1 MTAEMILSNARM
13 VLADEVV
20 HGTLQVSG
28 GRIADFDGGGTALP
42 GTQDLDGDYLM
53 PGLVELH
60 TDNLERHVQPRPKV
74 HWPTSSAL
82 LAHDAQVVAAGLTTV
97 LDAIAVGGTLREDI
111 RDHLVRTSAAA
122 PRSFRAAGLPPAAP
136 HPPLTHAPP

>member
-82 LAHDAQVVAAGLTTV
+82 LAHDAQVRSEERR
-97 LDAIAVGGTLREDI
+97 VGHEGVSTG
-111 RDHLVRTSAAA
+111 RTRWW
-122 PRSFRAAGLPPAAP
+122 PG
-136 HPPLTHAPP
+136 HEKK

>member
-82 LAHDAQVVAAGLTTV
+82 LPPDAQVVAAGITPV
-97 LDAIAVGGTLREDI
+97 LAAIAAGGTPSEDLSHHHVHASPEATRRLRPQ
-111 RDHLVRTSAAA
+111 A
-122 PRSFRAAGLPPAAP
+122 
-136 HPPLTHAPP
+136 

>member
-82 LAHDAQVVAAGLTTV
+82 LAHDAQVVAAGITTV
-97 LDAIAVGGTLREDI
+97 LDAIAVGGTLSEDI
-111 RDHLVRTSAAA
+111 RDHIVRESAA
-122 PRSFRAAGLPPAAP
+122 RSEEHTSELQS
-136 HPPLTHAPP
+136 L